1 MLDSATQGLSDIG
14 SELETALSQTAVLE
28 ASISETQDVIEGIH
42 AAVVADMVN
51 DIYWT
56 PEAYQVFVDVGVPV
70 ELGDRVVRLL
80 GLSSS
85 SWEEYVSSNALF
97 EWRRRVERVDDP
109 DLQRA
114 WDAWFEAKI
123 DSDEEFGALVEVQ
136 LRLYLAALEGLAEA
150 GAIAGS
156 L

>member
-1 MLDSATQGLSDIG
+1 
-14 SELETALSQTAVLE
+14 
-28 ASISETQDVIEGIH
+28 
-42 AAVVADMVN
+42 MVN

-56 PEAYQVFVDVGVPV
+56 SEAYQVFVDVGVPV
-70 ELGDRVVRLL
+70 ELGDGVVRLL

-114 WDAWFEAKI
+114 WDAWFEAEI

>member
-114 WDAWFEAKI
+114 WDAWSEAKI